1 MELLHHS
8 GEIIAERYRIL
19 DTLGQGGVGITYRA
33 DDLKTGQQVALKALS
48 LRRMTDWKTLE
59 LFEREAQILS
69 QLHHPAIPRYLDYFQ
84 TDTSR
89 ERGFYIAQQLEEGK
103 SLAALVE
110 NGWRPDEREVRNIA
124 PQILDILIYLHSL
137 TPPVIHRDIKPQN
150 LICSSDGRVF
160 LVDFGSVTDTY
171 HNTVTGGSTVVG
183 TYGYMAPEQFRGQAV
198 LSTDLYGLGA
208 TLLFLLTGKSPADL
222 PQRSLKI
229 NFRPHVRISN
239 EFASWLE
246 KTLEPVI
253 EDRFPSAEEALAVLR
268 GEKALANYSTQKP
281 RRPKDTAIRLTRT
294 ENRLLIDI
302 PPVLFNSKES
312 QRQGI
317 ISFSWILF
325 WALCLWL
332 WVLFTWYFFPI
343 DYGDNF
349 IITGS
354 GLSDLAFRILFWGV
368 PVLMPVLCL
377 AVQLADPIIQLFYLA
392 ARTRLEIDRDNFR
405 YQRSLLGW
413 RKGKVQLRTEDINWV
428 KFWPQKSSYILVE
441 LKSKRRVWLWLKS
454 QYLGFGHL
462 LGKQETEWLVGEIG
476 DFLTNR
482 IDAADTPLVGALT
495 KEELAKED

>member
-33 DDLKTGQQVALKALS
+33 EDLQTGQQVALKALS
-48 LRRMTDWKTLE
+48 LRRIADWKTLE

-124 PQILDILIYLHSL
+124 TQILDILIYLHSL

-150 LICSSDGRVF
+150 IIRSADGRVF
-160 LVDFGSVTDTY
+160 LVDFGSVTGTY

-183 TYGYMAPEQFRGQAV
+183 TYGYMAPEQFRGRAV

-229 NFRPHVRISN
+229 NFRSYVRISN

-294 ENRLLIDI
+294 ENRLVIDI
-302 PPVLFNSKES
+302 PPALLNSKES
-312 QRQGI
+312 RRRGI
-317 ISFSWILF
+317 INFFSFLGYGMYLVIF
-325 WALCLWL
+325 A
-332 WVLFTWYFFPI
+332 WYEGLDIPN
-343 DYGDNF
+343 G
-349 IITGS
+349 TGINQ
-354 GLSDLAFRILFWGV
+354 A
-368 PVLMPVLCL
+368 
-377 AVQLADPIIQLFYLA
+377 FYLVFEFVKVYAIA
-392 ARTRLEIDRDNFR
+392 APLWELIKIAAERTRLEIDRHNFR
-405 YQRSLLGW
+405 YQVSVLGW
-413 RKGKVQLRTEDINWV
+413 RKGEVQFRTENINSLKV
-428 KFWPQKSSYILVE
+428 GPIAKTKKSQKSHPFILVE
-441 LKSKRRVWLWLKS
+441 LKSKRRVLLWLKS
-454 QYLGFGHL
+454 QYFGFGDL
-462 LGKQETEWLVGEIG
+462 LAKREIEWLVGEIG
-476 DFLTNR
+476 DFLANR
-482 IDAADTPLVGALT
+482 QDA
-495 KEELAKED
+495 KSAKED

>member
-1 MELLHHS
+1 MELLHNS

-33 DDLKTGQQVALKALS
+33 EDLKTGQQVALKALS
-48 LRRMTDWKTLE
+48 LRRIADWKTLE

-110 NGWRPDEREVRNIA
+110 NGWRPDEREVRHIA
-124 PQILDILIYLHSL
+124 TQILDILIYLHSL

-150 LICSSDGRVF
+150 LIRSSDGRVF
-160 LVDFGSVTDTY
+160 LVDFGSVTGTY
-171 HNTVTGGSTVVG
+171 HNTLTGGSTVVG

-229 NFRPHVRISN
+229 NFRPHVRISK

-294 ENRLLIDI
+294 ENRLMVEI
-302 PPVLFNSKES
+302 PPVWFSPNES
-312 QRQGI
+312 RRQGI
-317 ISFSWILF
+317 ISFLMTLLF
-325 WALCLWL
+325 SLLLWL
-332 WVLFTWYFFPI
+332 VILLMEIQDIMNTSGFLSGFFGVI
-343 DYGDNF
+343 ILILKISIIAGLLDEF
-349 IITGS
+349 IT
-354 GLSDLAFRILFWGV
+354 
-368 PVLMPVLCL
+368 L
-377 AVQLADPIIQLFYLA
+377 AV
-392 ARTRLEIDRDNFR
+392 ARTQLEIDRYNFR
-405 YQRSLLGW
+405 GQVIVLGW
-413 RKGKVQLRTEDINWV
+413 RKFKVQFITEDINWV
-428 KFWPQKSSYILVE
+428 QVGFLFNSVKKKTLNSSRFIFVG
-441 LKSKRRVWLWLKS
+441 LKSNKRYWLWKKS
-454 QYLGFGHL
+454 QYFIFG
-462 LGKQETEWLVGEIG
+462 KFMTQRETEWLVGEIG

-482 IDAADTPLVGALT
+482 QDA
-495 KEELAKED
+495 KSAKED

>member
-48 LRRMTDWKTLE
+48 LRRIADWKTLE

-124 PQILDILIYLHSL
+124 TQILDILIYLHSL

-150 LICSSDGRVF
+150 LIRSADGRVF
-160 LVDFGSVTDTY
+160 LVDFGSVTGTY
-171 HNTVTGGSTVVG
+171 HNTLTGGSTVVG

-229 NFRPHVRISN
+229 NFRSHVRISK
-239 EFASWLE
+239 EFAGWLE
-246 KTLEPVI
+246 KTLEPVT

-294 ENRLLIDI
+294 ENRLGIEI
-302 PPVLFNSKES
+302 PPALLNSKES
-312 QRQGI
+312 RRRGI
-317 ISFSWILF
+317 LNFFIL
-325 WALCLWL
+325 LWL
-332 WVLFTWYFFPI
+332 GMYLGVFAWYEGLDIHNVTAKNQALYLVLEFVKVYAIAVPLWEL
-343 DYGDNF
+343 
-349 IITGS
+349 II
-354 GLSDLAFRILFWGV
+354 I
-368 PVLMPVLCL
+368 
-377 AVQLADPIIQLFYLA
+377 A
-392 ARTRLEIDRDNFR
+392 AERTRLEIDRHNFR
-405 YQRSLLGW
+405 YQVSVLGW
-413 RKGKVQLRTEDINWV
+413 RKGEVQFRTENINSV
-428 KFWPQKSSYILVE
+428 IIGPITKTKKSQKSRQFILVE

-454 QYLGFGHL
+454 QYFGFGHW
-462 LGKQETEWLVGEIG
+462 LGKREMEWLVGEIG

-482 IDAADTPLVGALT
+482 IDATGTPLVGALT